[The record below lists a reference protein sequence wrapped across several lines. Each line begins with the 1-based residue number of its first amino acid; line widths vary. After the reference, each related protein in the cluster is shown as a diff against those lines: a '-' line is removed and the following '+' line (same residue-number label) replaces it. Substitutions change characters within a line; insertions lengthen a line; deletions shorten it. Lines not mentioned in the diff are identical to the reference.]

1 MGKLLWFYNQ
11 GHGLQWK
18 TTLPIIKDAD
28 MNKKLRKNKK
38 WLIEDGL
45 IGKKN
50 KTKQPKTK
58 QKAPGETLCAFHK
71 VAVYS

>member
-1 MGKLLWFYNQ
+1 
-11 GHGLQWK
+11 
-18 TTLPIIKDAD
+18 

-45 IGKKN
+45 IGKKQQQ
-50 KTKQPKTK
+50 KT
-58 QKAPGETLCAFHK
+58 PGETLCAFHK

>member
-1 MGKLLWFYNQ
+1 
-11 GHGLQWK
+11 
-18 TTLPIIKDAD
+18 

-50 KTKQPKTK
+50 KTTQPKTK

>member
-1 MGKLLWFYNQ
+1 
-11 GHGLQWK
+11 
-18 TTLPIIKDAD
+18 

-50 KTKQPKTK
+50 KTKQPNPK
-58 QKAPGETLCAFHK
+58 QNKKPQGKHCVHFIKLQFTRKYICGDTSTCLTF
-71 VAVYS
+71 SL